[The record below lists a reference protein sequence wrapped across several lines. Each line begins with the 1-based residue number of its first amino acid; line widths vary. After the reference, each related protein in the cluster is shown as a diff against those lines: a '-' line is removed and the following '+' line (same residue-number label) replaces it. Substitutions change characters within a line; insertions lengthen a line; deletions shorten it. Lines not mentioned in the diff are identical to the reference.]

1 MLFIE
6 MENAW
11 VHALKGKRRK
21 CSAFEMMFKKN
32 LMETKKAEERRAKS
46 IFKLSDFRKD
56 DQSADNTVVDI
67 AAYRFARFSL
77 ILIWEIKQLS
87 NLHIFMIGRKE
98 FTRFD
103 QNGDGEIDIDEFGKF
118 LRSICLY
125 LTSFFPVPW

>member
-32 LMETKKAEERRAKS
+32 LMETKKTEERRAKS

-77 ILIWEIKQLS
+77 ILIK
-87 NLHIFMIGRKE
+87 K
-98 FTRFD
+98 
-103 QNGDGEIDIDEFGKF
+103 
-118 LRSICLY
+118 
-125 LTSFFPVPW
+125 